1 MALLPIMCSLFLIMI
16 SVDAH
21 AGGSWPSQALASG
34 FVKAVNQMANVS
46 APLRLA
52 ANTAYTIQISVGQNQ
67 LLTVVVDTCASLS
80 VFKSSSINLNDQSI
94 QAGVSSSSSIS
105 VSSGL
110 DYDSGTTSIYSGS
123 AYTSSVSVGSP
134 SASSTD
140 CPFVVSNDPSLPY
153 DGVLGLGLAGD
164 SSFLNF
170 LSQLGYN
177 ATNQKYFGVFLA
189 SSTMSPSASEL
200 TLGGFNP
207 KRFTGPLYWYGV
219 PSNSFSWSFS
229 IDGVS
234 VYTPQGPS
242 TLSLKTSGITTG
254 RIDTA
259 SIYIQLDTPT
269 AALINKQIG
278 AVFNGTKWV
287 LPCVKKSS
295 GPNVIFLLSNGAIP
309 IHVLSVNY
317 IIDANLGGGLC
328 VSAFKGGAENF
339 NQVSFGIPFL
349 QAAYTVYDYSGSP
362 YRIAF
367 AQAVLNS
374 VVSRS
379 SRPDMIILYAVLL
392 LFILF

>member
-1 MALLPIMCSLFLIMI
+1 M
-16 SVDAH
+16 DAQ

-34 FVKAVNQMANVS
+34 VVKAANPMANVS
-46 APLRLA
+46 VPLRLA

-80 VFKSSSINLNDQSI
+80 VFKSSSINLNDRSI
-94 QAGVSSSSSIS
+94 QAGVSSSSSSIS

-110 DYDSGTTSIYSGS
+110 DYNSGTNSIYSGS
-123 AYTSSVSVGSP
+123 AYTASVSVGSAA
-134 SASSTD
+134 SSTASSTD

-153 DGVLGLGLAGD
+153 DGVLGLGFAGD

-177 ATNQKYFGVFLA
+177 STNQKYFGVFLA

-207 KRFTGPLYWYGV
+207 KRFTGPLYWFGV

-229 IDGVS
+229 IDGIS

-269 AALINKQIG
+269 AAVINKQIG
-278 AVFNGTKWV
+278 AVFNGTTWV

-328 VSAFKGGAENF
+328 VSAFKGGAENS

-379 SRPDMIILYAVLL
+379 CRPDMIILYAALL
-392 LFILF
+392 LFIFF